1 MPDSERIA
9 QLRPSYREE
18 LARGTGRFFL
28 PARTDCP
35 WCLGTELR
43 RKFRTTDLIQ
53 GKPGEFVLDQCRG
66 CGHIFQNPKLSQE
79 GLDFYY
85 RDFYDGLGAETT
97 AKMFEGNGSKK
108 RFRRSARALRR
119 LALPGRWLDVGTSLG
134 HFCATA
140 KEVLPDTEF
149 DGLDMG
155 EGVEQ
160 AAKEGRVQEAY
171 RGLFVD
177 LADEMTGRYDAVSM
191 FHYLEHTLDPHRE
204 LAAAHTALAPGGR
217 LLIEVPDP
225 ESWSGRLLGRLWLPW
240 FQPQHLNMVPMGN
253 LCRRLRELGFTVEVA
268 ERRDAHIPADLACAT
283 WFLFDR
289 LLPRDDSPW
298 RPHRPGRAARAVR
311 FALVWAAVPVLIAVY
326 GLDQLLNPI
335 ARRTRFSNAYRV
347 IARRDA

>member
-9 QLRPSYREE
+9 QLRPSYQEE

-35 WCLGTELR
+35 WCLGTDLR

-66 CGHIFQNPKLSQE
+66 CGHVFQNPKLSQE

-140 KEVLPDTEF
+140 KEVLPHTEF

-160 AAKEGRVQEAY
+160 AAKEGRIQEAY

-177 LADEMTGRYDAVSM
+177 LADEMAGRYDAVSM

-204 LAAAHTALAPGGR
+204 LAAAHKALAPGGH

-240 FQPQHLNMVPMGN
+240 FQPQHLTWSRWAICAGGCANSASPSKWPSAATPTYRPTWRAPPGSCSTGC
-253 LCRRLRELGFTVEVA
+253 CR
-268 ERRDAHIPADLACAT
+268 AT
-283 WFLFDR
+283 T
-289 LLPRDDSPW
+289 
-298 RPHRPGRAARAVR
+298 HPGGPTARAAPPEPLGSRWCGR
-311 FALVWAAVPVLIAVY
+311 PC
-326 GLDQLLNPI
+326 
-335 ARRTRFSNAYRV
+335 RC
-347 IARRDA
+347 